1 MKNEEIRVNILRI
14 LYSFYK
20 ENPLNFLK
28 TELLVN
34 EIGAEEKELLWH
46 LNYLIDAG
54 YIEGKRFKTFESMGY
69 LEKIKI
75 TSKGISVLQ
84 PPSEFDKLPRDV
96 QINRV
101 IENFMLGVKEEIEHG
116 DISQEEK
123 DGLLEEV
130 DRFLTDPRITPF
142 VGATL
147 LRLRGTS

>member
-1 MKNEEIRVNILRI
+1 MNNEEIRINILKV

-20 ENPLNFLK
+20 EKPFNFLK
-28 TELLVN
+28 TELLLN
-34 EIGAEEKELLWH
+34 EIGTEEKELLWH
-46 LNYLIDAG
+46 LNYLLDAG

-96 QINRV
+96 QISRV
-101 IENFMLGVKEEIEHG
+101 IENFMLGMKEEIEHG
-116 DISQEEK
+116 DIPQEEK
-123 DGLLEEV
+123 KGLFEEV
-130 DRFLTDPRITPF
+130 DRFLTDPRIALF